1 MSMVLYSQ
9 PILLL
14 RRTVIFII
22 HASINIIWQVCLNA
36 WYDQSRERVPEAR
49 TGDYFRVFHWT
60 EKFIWEGKKDEM
72 EIEEEKRIY
81 MPITFSTTVQQHS
94 SDAIYFPTLLSD
106 DPITC
111 TCQQKENLN
120 AIRHDKGLA
129 NQ

>member
-1 MSMVLYSQ
+1 MLGMMNQVKECQ
-9 PILLL
+9 KQGEH
-14 RRTVIFII
+14 VIIS
-22 HASINIIWQVCLNA
+22 HS
-36 WYDQSRERVPEAR
+36 
-49 TGDYFRVFHWT
+49 VFHWT

-81 MPITFSTTVQQHS
+81 MPITFSTIVQQHS

>member
-1 MSMVLYSQ
+1 M
-9 PILLL
+9 
-14 RRTVIFII
+14 TE
-22 HASINIIWQVCLNA
+22 VCFNA
-36 WYDQSRERVPEAR
+36 WYDESSERVPEAR
-49 TGDYFRVFHWT
+49 RACDYFTLSFSLNRKIYMRR
-60 EKFIWEGKKDEM
+60 EKGEGVKRKKRK
-72 EIEEEKRIY
+72 KRIY
-81 MPITFSTTVQQHS
+81 MPITFSTIVQQHS